1 MAPPGFE
8 RVPSRGSREGTVGTR
23 RPLWSGEDMTLMV
36 IGLADGKVVLLHG
49 DLHRAK

>member
-1 MAPPGFE
+1 MRAVVGKAP
-8 RVPSRGSREGTVGTR
+8 RG
-23 RPLWSGEDMTLMV
+23 PSGEDMNLMV